1 MSRILLPCSRPA
13 RILGF
18 LLLGIVFTNSF
29 YSCISPKSIVYFQ
42 GDTLQYSVDTIRQSY
57 TPTVQ
62 PNDLLSIVVGSLSPE
77 SDVIFNVPSQYTT
90 SAMSYGAAGGSRQQ
104 SLGYLVDS
112 EGNIEM
118 PLVGKTYIQN
128 LKTQVAADTIRQ
140 RLLKFLRE
148 PTVTI
153 RSLNFKVSVL
163 GEVNRPAVYVVPDEK
178 ITLPEMLSLAGDLT
192 IYGRRDNIIV
202 IREENGLR
210 QYARVDLTSRDIFDS
225 PYYYLHKNDLVYVE
239 PVKARMAFA
248 DRTTQF
254 LPLTIIIV
262 SALGFIIVTLI
273 R

>member
-1 MSRILLPCSRPA
+1 MFRIPVLPSRLA
-13 RILGF
+13 RVFCVLCI
-18 LLLGIVFTNSF
+18 GITSTF
-29 YSCISPKSIVYFQ
+29 YSCVSPKSIVYFQ
-42 GDTLQYSVDTIRQSY
+42 GDTLRYSVDTIRQSY

-77 SDVIFNVPSQYTT
+77 SDVIFNVPNQYTT
-90 SAMSYGAAGGSRQQ
+90 SAMSYGNAGGTRQQ

-118 PLVGKTYIQN
+118 PLVGKIYIQN

-140 RLLKFLRE
+140 QLLKFLRE
-148 PTVTI
+148 PTVTL

-192 IYGRRDNIIV
+192 IYGRRDNITV

-210 QYARVDLTSRDIFDS
+210 QYAKVDLTSRDIFDS
-225 PYYYLHKNDLVYVE
+225 PYYYLHKNDLVYIE
-239 PVKARMAFA
+239 PVKARMTYA
-248 DRTTQF
+248 DRRVQL
-254 LPLTIIIV
+254 LPLAISIVSTLGLIIIN
-262 SALGFIIVTLI
+262 LT

>member
-1 MSRILLPCSRPA
+1 MFLFRSFRAHTARVLCFLTLILAGSS
-13 RILGF
+13 
-18 LLLGIVFTNSF
+18 SF

-42 GDTLQYSVDTIRQSY
+42 GDTLRYSVDTIRQSY

-77 SDVIFNVPSQYTT
+77 SDVIFNVPNQYTT
-90 SAMSYGAAGGSRQQ
+90 SAMSYGSAGGTRQQ

-118 PLVGKTYIQN
+118 PLVGKVHIQD

-192 IYGRRDNIIV
+192 IYGRRDNITV

-210 QYARVDLTSRDIFDS
+210 QYAKVDLTSRDIFDS
-225 PYYYLHKNDLVYVE
+225 PYYYLHKNDLVYIE
-239 PVKARMAFA
+239 PIKARMTAT
-248 DRTTQF
+248 DRNIQLIPVITG
-254 LPLTIIIV
+254 II
-262 SALGFIIVTLI
+262 SALGILVLNLN